1 MKRVMMVLISCAV
14 LLLSAC
20 GGKAGGK
27 DAPAASDSQTE
38 KVLPAANYI
47 QPAEAFAGG
56 SGTENDPF
64 QIETAQQLALLAK
77 VTNQE
82 YDWEHQDEQD
92 LYRNGYYVL
101 TADIVLNDTSNFANW
116 ETEAPAYVW
125 EPIGTRRDDSGYGDF
140 EGVFDGQG
148 HTISGLYSHSALL
161 HDKEDTVGGLFG
173 EADRAQIRNVNITD
187 SMLIAAEKQYA
198 GLLVGDSSGSVM
210 ENCHVSGRLIVD
222 HVQSSGGVAGS
233 VYGDVFADCSFSGS
247 ITAENISGSLG
258 GVCGTLFSTG
268 EGLVNNASME
278 VRNSP
283 FANCG
288 GVVGSVYEAALRDSR
303 NDGCVTVYGDSK
315 CIGGVCG
322 DVTAGSDRAKD
333 ENGNQLKDE
342 NGNSIAVPENGEII
356 GCTNNGSVN
365 AGESTAVGGIAGTAS
380 SVFQPTGIITI
391 QGCANNGQVLG
402 LENVG
407 GITGKVFSKYG
418 SYQLQQCVN
427 TGSVTG
433 STRIAGIVGSANTTH
448 GASVIE
454 SCENR
459 GSVTATTEE
468 SGTAGGILGW
478 GVDPTM
484 SYKDG
489 DSGSLTI
496 TKCRNSGNVSV
507 ASGTAGGILSRLM
520 MGGYDFF
527 IEITKCENT
536 GVIHSDGSG
545 RLGGILGGCYAGYVF
560 GEKVACTIRS
570 CVNSGDL
577 RYGNA
582 TVNVVDYIPREP
594 GEGRGLNATE
604 KAAVAMG
611 GPAAGG
617 IVGSSFGT
625 VVESCLNQGHI
636 LLSEGLV
643 PISDIEANV
652 RIAEEDSTVFVGGIC
667 GLTLHNRE
675 RDTFETEHYTDCAYT
690 DSFAAAVYAPFL
702 SEDSE
707 IIAGNRQITEQE
719 AEAMAMELLK

>member
-1 MKRVMMVLISCAV
+1 MKKVMMVLISCAV

-20 GGKAGGK
+20 GGKAGVK
-27 DAPAASDSQTE
+27 DAPATSDIQTE
-38 KVLPAANYI
+38 RILPAANYI
-47 QPAEAFAGG
+47 QPAETFAGG

-77 VTNQE
+77 VTNQK

-101 TADIVLNDTSNFANW
+101 TADIALNDTSNFANW

-187 SMLIAAEKQYA
+187 SMLIAAEKQEA

-222 HVQSSGGVAGS
+222 HVQSSGGVAGN
-233 VYGDVFADCSFSGS
+233 VFGDVFADCSFSGS

-258 GVCGTLFSTG
+258 GVCGTLFCTG

-288 GVVGSVYEAALRDSR
+288 GVVGLVYGAALRDSR

-315 CIGGVCG
+315 NIGGVCG
-322 DVTAGSDRAKD
+322 DVTAGFGWAKD
-333 ENGNQLKDE
+333 ENGNR
-342 NGNSIAVPENGEII
+342 ITVPETGEII

-380 SVFQPTGIITI
+380 SVFKLTGIITI

-407 GITGKVFSKYG
+407 GITGEVFSEYG
-418 SYQLQQCVN
+418 SYQLLQCVN

-454 SCENR
+454 GCENR

-478 GVDPTM
+478 GVDPNLEFR
-484 SYKDG
+484 G
-489 DSGSLTI
+489 EDSGSLTI

-527 IEITKCENT
+527 IEITQCENT
-536 GVIHSDGSG
+536 GAIHSDGSG
-545 RLGGILGGCYAGYVF
+545 RLGGILGGCYAGYVL

-577 RYGNA
+577 SYGNA
-582 TVNVVDYIPREP
+582 TINVVDYVPREP
-594 GEGRGLNATE
+594 GDGRVLNATE
-604 KAAVAMG
+604 KAALAMG
-611 GPAAGG
+611 GSAAGG

-636 LLSEGLV
+636 LLPEGVV
-643 PISDIEANV
+643 PISDIEAIV
-652 RIAEEDSTVFVGGIC
+652 RMTEEDSTAFVGGIC
-667 GLTLHNRE
+667 GLTLHNSE

-702 SEDSE
+702 SENLE

>member
-1 MKRVMMVLISCAV
+1 MKRVMMVLISCVV
-14 LLLSAC
+14 LLLAAC

-47 QPAEAFAGG
+47 QPAETFAGG

-64 QIETAQQLALLAK
+64 QTETVRQLALLAK
-77 VTNQE
+77 VTNQD
-82 YDWEHQDEQD
+82 YDWEHQDEKD

-101 TADIVLNDTSNFANW
+101 TADIALNDTSNFANW

-148 HTISGLYSHSALL
+148 HTISGLYSHCELL

-173 EADRAQIRNVNITD
+173 DADRAQIRNVNITD
-187 SMLIAAEKQYA
+187 SMLIAAEKREA
-198 GLLVGDSSGSVM
+198 GLLVGYSSDSVI
-210 ENCHVSGRLIVD
+210 ENCHVSGRIIVD
-222 HVQSSGGVAGS
+222 HVVSSGGVAGG
-233 VYGDVFADCSFSGS
+233 VHGDVFADCSFSGS
-247 ITAENISGSLG
+247 ITAENISGDL
-258 GVCGTLFSTG
+258 
-268 EGLVNNASME
+268 
-278 VRNSP
+278 
-283 FANCG
+283 
-288 GVVGSVYEAALRDSR
+288 
-303 NDGCVTVYGDSK
+303 
-315 CIGGVCG
+315 
-322 DVTAGSDRAKD
+322 
-333 ENGNQLKDE
+333 
-342 NGNSIAVPENGEII
+342 
-356 GCTNNGSVN
+356 
-365 AGESTAVGGIAGTAS
+365 GGIAGTAS
-380 SVFQPTGIITI
+380 SVFYPVGMITI

-402 LENVG
+402 
-407 GITGKVFSKYG
+407 
-418 SYQLQQCVN
+418 
-427 TGSVTG
+427 
-433 STRIAGIVGSANTTH
+433 
-448 GASVIE
+448 
-454 SCENR
+454 
-459 GSVTATTEE
+459 
-468 SGTAGGILGW
+468 W
-478 GVDPTM
+478 GVDPAM
-484 SYKDG
+484 CYKDG

-527 IEITKCENT
+527 IEITQCENT

-545 RLGGILGGCYAGYVF
+545 RLGGILGGCYAGYVL
-560 GEKVACTIRS
+560 GEKVACIIRS
-570 CVNSGDL
+570 CVNNGDL

-604 KAAVAMG
+604 TAVVAMG

-636 LLSEGLV
+636 LLPEGLV

-652 RIAEEDSTVFVGGIC
+652 RIAEEVSTVFVGGIC
-667 GLTLHNRE
+667 GLTLHNSE

-719 AEAMAMELLK
+719 AEAMAMEFLK

>member
-1 MKRVMMVLISCAV
+1 MKKGMMVLISCAV

-27 DAPAASDSQTE
+27 DAPAASDIQTE
-38 KVLPAANYI
+38 RILPAANYI
-47 QPAEAFAGG
+47 QPAETFAGG

-77 VTNQE
+77 VTNQK

-101 TADIVLNDTSNFANW
+101 TADIALNDTSNFANW

-125 EPIGTRRDDSGYGDF
+125 DPIGTRRHDSGYGYF
-140 EGVFDGQG
+140 YGVFDGQG

-161 HDKEDTVGGLFG
+161 HDKENTAGGLFG
-173 EADRAQIRNVNITD
+173 KANRAQIRNVNITD
-187 SMLIAAEKQYA
+187 SMLIAAEKQEA
-198 GLLVGDSSGSVM
+198 GLLVGDSLRSVI

-222 HVQSSGGVAGS
+222 HVGSSGGVAGS

-247 ITAENISGSLG
+247 ITAENISGDLG
-258 GVCGTLFSTG
+258 GVCGKLSCTG

-283 FANCG
+283 FPNCG
-288 GVVGSVYEAALRDSR
+288 GVVGLVYEAALRDSR

-315 CIGGVCG
+315 NIGGVCG
-322 DVTAGSDRAKD
+322 DVTAGFGWAKD
-333 ENGNQLKDE
+333 ENGNR
-342 NGNSIAVPENGEII
+342 ITVPETGEII

-365 AGESTAVGGIAGTAS
+365 AGESTEVGGIAGTAS

-407 GITGKVFSKYG
+407 GITGEVFSEYG
-418 SYQLQQCVN
+418 RYQLQQCVN

-433 STRIAGIVGSANTTH
+433 STEIAGIAGSANTTH

-454 SCENR
+454 GCENR
-459 GSVTATTEE
+459 GNVTATTEE
-468 SGTAGGILGW
+468 AGTAGGILGL
-478 GVDPTM
+478 GVNPTLC
-484 SYKDG
+484 YKDG

-527 IEITKCENT
+527 IEITQCENT
-536 GVIHSDGSG
+536 GAIHSDGSG
-545 RLGGILGGCYAGYVF
+545 RLGGILGGCYAGYVL

-577 RYGNA
+577 SYGNA
-582 TVNVVDYIPREP
+582 TINVVDYVPREP
-594 GEGRGLNATE
+594 DDGRVLNATE
-604 KAAVAMG
+604 KAALAMG
-611 GPAAGG
+611 GPAVGG

-667 GLTLHNRE
+667 GLTLHNSE

-707 IIAGNRQITEQE
+707 IIAGNRHITEQE

>member
-20 GGKAGGK
+20 GGKAGVK
-27 DAPAASDSQTE
+27 DAPAASDIQTE
-38 KVLPAANYI
+38 RILPAANYI
-47 QPAEAFAGG
+47 QPAETFAGG

-82 YDWEHQDEQD
+82 YDWEHQDEKD

-116 ETEAPAYVW
+116 ETKAPAYAW
-125 EPIGTRRDDSGYGDF
+125 EPIGTRRNDSGYGDF

-148 HTISGLYSHSALL
+148 HTISGLYSLSALL
-161 HDKEDTVGGLFG
+161 HDKEDTAGGLFG
-173 EADRAQIRNVNITD
+173 DADRAQIRNVNITD
-187 SMLIAAEKQYA
+187 SMLIAAEKREA
-198 GLLVGDSSGSVM
+198 GLLVGDSSGSAI

-222 HVQSSGGVAGS
+222 HVESSGGVAGS
-233 VYGDVFADCSFSGS
+233 VYSDVFADCSFSGS
-247 ITAENISGSLG
+247 ITAENISGDLG

-268 EGLVNNASME
+268 ERLVNNASIE
-278 VRNSP
+278 ARNSP

-288 GVVGSVYEAALRDSR
+288 GVVGSVSGSTLRDSR
-303 NDGCVTVYGDSK
+303 NDGSVTVYGDSEN
-315 CIGGVCG
+315 IGGVCG
-322 DVTAGSDRAKD
+322 TVSAGFGWERD
-333 ENGNQLKDE
+333 ENDKFIN
-342 NGNSIAVPENGEII
+342 VPENGEII
-356 GCTNNGSVN
+356 GCTNNGSVT
-365 AGESTAVGGIAGTAS
+365 AGESTEVGGIAGIVS
-380 SVFQPTGIITI
+380 SFFKTTGIITI
-391 QGCANNGQVLG
+391 QGCANNGQVIG
-402 LENVG
+402 MENVG
-407 GITGKVFSKYG
+407 GITGEVISQYG
-418 SYQLQQCVN
+418 SYQLLQCVN

-454 SCENR
+454 GCENR
-459 GSVTATTEE
+459 GSVRATTEE
-468 SGTAGGILGW
+468 SGIAGGILGW
-478 GVDPTM
+478 GVDPNLEFR
-484 SYKDG
+484 G
-489 DSGSLTI
+489 EASGSLTI
-496 TKCRNSGNVSV
+496 TKCRNSGNVDV

-520 MGGYDFF
+520 IGGYDFF
-527 IEITKCENT
+527 IEITQCENT

-545 RLGGILGGCYAGYVF
+545 RLGGILGGCYAGYVL

-582 TVNVVDYIPREP
+582 TINVVDYVPVEP
-594 GEGRGLNATE
+594 GDGRVLNATE

-611 GPAAGG
+611 GSAAGG

-636 LLSEGLV
+636 LLPEGVV
-643 PISDIEANV
+643 PISNIEAIV
-652 RIAEEDSTVFVGGIC
+652 RMTEENSTVFVGGIC
-667 GLTLHNRE
+667 GLTLYNSE

>member
-1 MKRVMMVLISCAV
+1 MKRVMMVLISCVV
-14 LLLSAC
+14 LLLAAC

-27 DAPAASDSQTE
+27 DASAASDSQTE

-47 QPAEAFAGG
+47 QPAETFAGG
-56 SGTENDPF
+56 FGTEDDPF

-77 VTNQE
+77 VINRYYGLDSYE
-82 YDWEHQDEQD
+82 EEI
-92 LYRNGYYVL
+92 LYRYGHYVL
-101 TADIVLNDTSNFANW
+101 TADIALNDTSDFANW
-116 ETEAPAYVW
+116 QTQAPAYSW

-148 HTISGLYSHSALL
+148 HMISGLYSHCALL

-173 EADRAQIRNVNITD
+173 DADRAQIRNVNITD
-187 SMLIAAEKQYA
+187 SMLIAAEKQYV
-198 GLLVGDSSGSVM
+198 GLLVGDSSGSVI

-222 HVQSSGGVAGS
+222 HVESSGGVAGS

-247 ITAENISGSLG
+247 ITAENISGALG
-258 GVCGTLFSTG
+258 GVCGTLFCTG

-278 VRNSP
+278 ARNSP

-288 GVVGSVYEAALRDSR
+288 GVVGSVHGAALRDSR
-303 NDGCVTVYGDSK
+303 NDGCVTVCGDSK
-315 CIGGVCG
+315 NIGGVCG
-322 DVTAGSDRAKD
+322 DVTAGSDWAKD
-333 ENGNQLKDE
+333 ENGNLLKDE
-342 NGNSIAVPENGEII
+342 NGNWIAVPENGEII

-365 AGESTAVGGIAGTAS
+365 AGESTAAGGIAGTAS
-380 SVFQPTGIITI
+380 SVFYPVGMITI

-402 LENVG
+402 
-407 GITGKVFSKYG
+407 
-418 SYQLQQCVN
+418 
-427 TGSVTG
+427 
-433 STRIAGIVGSANTTH
+433 
-448 GASVIE
+448 
-454 SCENR
+454 
-459 GSVTATTEE
+459 
-468 SGTAGGILGW
+468 W

-484 SYKDG
+484 CYKDG

-527 IEITKCENT
+527 IEITQCENT

-545 RLGGILGGCYAGYVF
+545 RLGGILGGCYAGYVL
-560 GEKVACTIRS
+560 GEKVACIIRS
-570 CVNSGDL
+570 CVNNGDL

-582 TVNVVDYIPREP
+582 TVNVVDYIPREH

-604 KAAVAMG
+604 TAVVAMG

-625 VVESCLNQGHI
+625 EVESCLNQGHI
-636 LLSEGLV
+636 LLPEGLV

-652 RIAEEDSTVFVGGIC
+652 RIAEEDSTVFVDGIC
-667 GLTLHNRE
+667 GLTLHNSE

>member
-1 MKRVMMVLISCAV
+1 MMKKTLIA
-14 LLLSAC
+14 LLLFALLLPLR
-20 GGKAGGK
+20 AG
-27 DAPAASDSQTE
+27 AYAAEDTPVSIE
-38 KVLPAANYI
+38 
-47 QPAEAFAGG
+47 PAEAFAGG

-77 VTNQE
+77 VTNQD
-82 YDWEHQDEQD
+82 YDWEHRDERD

-125 EPIGTRRDDSGYGDF
+125 EPIGTRRHDGGYWNF

-173 EADRAQIRNVNITD
+173 EAARAQIRNVNITD
-187 SMLIAAEKQYA
+187 SMLIAAEKQNA
-198 GLLVGDSSGSVM
+198 GLLVGSSLRSVI

-222 HVQSSGGVAGS
+222 HVESSGGVAGY
-233 VYGDVFADCSFSGS
+233 VHGDVFADCSFSGS
-247 ITAENISGSLG
+247 ITAENISGDLG
-258 GVCGTLFSTG
+258 GVCGKLFCTG

-283 FANCG
+283 FASCG
-288 GVVGSVYEAALRDSR
+288 GVVGEVCWAALRDSQ
-303 NDGCVTVYGDSK
+303 NDGCVTVYGVSK
-315 CIGGVCG
+315 NIGGVCG
-322 DVTAGSDRAKD
+322 DVTAGSGWAKD
-333 ENGNQLKDE
+333 ENGNLLNDE
-342 NGNSIAVPENGEII
+342 NGHWIKVPENGEII

-407 GITGKVFSKYG
+407 GITGEVFSEYG
-418 SYQLQQCVN
+418 RYQLQQCVN

-433 STRIAGIVGSANTTH
+433 STRIAGIAGSANTTH

-454 SCENR
+454 GCENR
-459 GSVTATTEE
+459 GNVTATTEE
-468 SGTAGGILGW
+468 AGTAGGILGW
-478 GVDPTM
+478 GVDPTLC
-484 SYKDG
+484 YKDG

-527 IEITKCENT
+527 IEITQCENT

-545 RLGGILGGCYAGYVF
+545 RLGGILGGCYAGYVL
-560 GEKVACTIRS
+560 GEKVACTICS

-577 RYGNA
+577 SYGDATINA
-582 TVNVVDYIPREP
+582 VDYVPREP
-594 GEGRGLNATE
+594 GDGRVLNATE
-604 KAAVAMG
+604 KTIVAMG
-611 GPAAGG
+611 GSAVGG

-625 VVESCLNQGHI
+625 VVESCLNRGHI
-636 LLSEGLV
+636 LLPEGLV
-643 PISDIEANV
+643 PISNIEANV

-667 GLTLHNRE
+667 GLTLHNSE
-675 RDTFETEHYTDCAYT
+675 RDAFETEHYTDCAYT

-702 SEDSE
+702 PADSE
-707 IIAGNRQITEQE
+707 VIAGNRQITEQE
-719 AEAMAMELLK
+719 AEAMAVELLK